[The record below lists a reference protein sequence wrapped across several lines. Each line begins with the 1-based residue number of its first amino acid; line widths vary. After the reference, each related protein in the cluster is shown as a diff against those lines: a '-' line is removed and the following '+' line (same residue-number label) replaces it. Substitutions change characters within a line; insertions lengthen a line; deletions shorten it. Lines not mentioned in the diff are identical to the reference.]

1 MTSLCERGED
11 FWWQL
16 PFEEPFN
23 GEQREIHRLLL
34 RKSQQRRRESCG
46 SEMSAH
52 YKGKQ
57 RSKVRPAVYTPVGD
71 GTPLIPARRL
81 SSKRQMSTKHFIMQD
96 DTSEVMFQLKTCA
109 INRDVGGRL
118 CAERSFKSL
127 KLSEV
132 SPVSW
137 QETGLGINTPAKS
150 PSLTTGNTILEM

>member
-11 FWWQL
+11 FWRQL

-23 GEQREIHRLLL
+23 GKQREIHRLLC
-34 RKSQQRRRESCG
+34 RESCG

-52 YKGKQ
+52 YKGTVVKGAPGCLHTS
-57 RSKVRPAVYTPVGD
+57 RGRNATH
-71 GTPLIPARRL
+71 IPAWRL

-96 DTSEVMFQLKTCA
+96 ETTEVMFQFKTRCA

-127 KLSEV
+127 KLSEGTPA
-132 SPVSW
+132 SR
-137 QETGLGINTPAKS
+137 QETGLGIKTPAKS
-150 PSLTTGNTILEM
+150 PSLTTGNTILET